1 MARLS
6 IADLSTQSHGG
17 QALVHVGGRDT
28 GPHGA
33 VQRQD
38 DVRRWAERAP
48 FSWHGMIV
56 AGLSLAGIGGVLAAL
71 NPIGFVGAVL
81 FGSMMT
87 LGGGIAIL
95 GGLKRTSELVP
106 PALPAPKGDPSVLA
120 ERGRRVRKLL
130 AQSGQST
137 FEPLL
142 ARLRWTEAALVQTL
156 IALKDAGQIVE
167 DLDLDSGEWVY
178 RLQSGDEMGTRASM
192 MLADREAAG
201 SSETA

>member
-6 IADLSTQSHGG
+6 IADLWTQSQGG
-17 QALVHVGGRDT
+17 QALVPVPRGDT

-33 VQRQD
+33 LQRHD
-38 DVRRWAERAP
+38 DVRTWAERAP

-56 AGLSLAGIGGVLAAL
+56 AGLSLAGIGGVLAVL

-95 GGLKRTSELVP
+95 GGLKRASVLVP
-106 PALPAPKGDPSVLA
+106 PALPAPKGDPAVTA

-137 FEPLL
+137 FEQLL

-156 IALKDAGQIVE
+156 VALKDAGLLVE
-167 DLDLDSGEWVY
+167 DLDLDTGEWVY
-178 RLQSGDEMGTRASM
+178 RLHGGDEMGTRASLT
-192 MLADREAAG
+192 LAERNAAG
-201 SSETA
+201 TSETA